1 MARPRGWWRLKA
13 SDLITPRDGGLWC
26 EAGGFHVDPGRG
38 VERAI
43 VTHGHADHCR
53 PGSQALLAT
62 PETARIAQIRYGEKA
77 FGRVET
83 LAYNTPQKIG
93 DVTVT
98 LVPAGHVLGAAQ
110 VVIEKDGVRA
120 VVSGDYKRE
129 ADPTCPPFEVVACD
143 LFVTE
148 ATFGLPVFRHPP
160 VKDEIARL
168 LASVARFPERTHA
181 IGAYALGKAQRLIA
195 ELRLAGYDR
204 TIWLHGALEKLC
216 AAYEEMGV
224 SLGPLAQATAKGL
237 DLTGEVVIA
246 PPGALADRWA
256 RRLPDMLPVAA
267 SGWMRVRQR
276 AKQRGAELAL
286 VISDHADWDGL
297 TATIRETGAGE
308 IWVTHGAEDA
318 LIHWCRQQGLAA
330 QALRLVG
337 RGEEPDQV

>member
-1 MARPRGWWRLKA
+1 MRRRVSWPLKA

-26 EAGGFHVDPGRG
+26 EAGGFHVDPGRA

-53 PGSQALLAT
+53 PGSKALLAT
-62 PETARIAQIRYGEKA
+62 PETARIAGVRYGANA

-83 LAYNTPQKIG
+83 LPYNRPQKVG

-98 LVPAGHVLGAAQ
+98 LVPAGHVLGSAQ
-110 VVIEKDGVRA
+110 VVIEAGGARA

-129 ADPTCPPFEVVACD
+129 ADPTCAPFELVACD

-168 LASVARFPERTHA
+168 LASITRFPERTHA
-181 IGAYALGKAQRLIA
+181 VGAYALGKAQRLIA
-195 ELRLAGYDR
+195 ELRAAGYAR
-204 TIWLHGALEKLC
+204 KIYLHGALEKLC
-216 AAYEEMGV
+216 ALYEELGV
-224 SLGPLAQATAKGL
+224 PLAPLAQATAKGL
-237 DLTGEVVIA
+237 DLTGELVIA

-256 RRLPDMLPVAA
+256 RRLSDMLPVAA

-286 VISDHADWDGL
+286 VISDHADWDDL
-297 TATIRETGAGE
+297 TDTIIATGAGE
-308 IWVTHGAEDA
+308 IWVTHGAEEA
-318 LIHWCRQQGLAA
+318 LIHWCSTRGISA

-337 RGEEPDQV
+337 RGDDEDAA